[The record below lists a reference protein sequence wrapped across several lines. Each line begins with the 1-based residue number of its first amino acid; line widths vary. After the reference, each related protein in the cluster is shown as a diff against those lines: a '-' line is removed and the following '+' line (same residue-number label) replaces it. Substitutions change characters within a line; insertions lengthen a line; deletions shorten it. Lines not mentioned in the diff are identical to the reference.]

1 MSFGWRDV
9 LNGLDEG
16 LDIAK
21 TIAAIVPGGQGI
33 ALGLGALDTVVG
45 KANEVYGVKSLPAPI
60 QTSLDILEGVVKAKD
75 NGTGVKVDN
84 NSVIALLEV
93 VSKSTG
99 NALDDK
105 VVAMVKAYMEVSG
118 NNETNI
124 NYNIDSQ
131 PKDINQYDTQT
142 QAQLQ
147 SSSPLNGETKSG
159 RHFDFGFDKLKN
171 VFTWGKE
178 EPEKELLDLPIAPAV
193 EPAGDCS
200 ELQELNKLREDVL
213 LTTGIPIKYF
223 DASELQ
229 TAPQQEVKDYD
240 LEATEHELSLA
251 FHQKIIRQEY

>member
-33 ALGLGALDTVVG
+33 AIGLGALDTVVG

-118 NNETNI
+118 NTETNI
-124 NYNIDSQ
+124 NYNIDS
-131 PKDINQYDTQT
+131 

-178 EPEKELLDLPIAPAV
+178 EPEKELLDLPIAPAI
-193 EPAGDCS
+193 EPAGDCL

-229 TAPQQEVKDYD
+229 TAPQQEIKDYD